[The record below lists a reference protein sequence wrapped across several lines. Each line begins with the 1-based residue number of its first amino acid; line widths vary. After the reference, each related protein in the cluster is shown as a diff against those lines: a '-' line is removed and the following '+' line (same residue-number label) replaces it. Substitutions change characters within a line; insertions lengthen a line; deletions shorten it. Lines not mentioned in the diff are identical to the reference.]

1 MYKRTHQGYGRQH
14 PDESMIQLG
23 RQTVDVMMVAG
34 SISTGWFLIRA
45 SENTIHQ
52 SRNITNK
59 NQQPATTMS
68 KIASELD
75 DASLVMIPTIVI
87 TPTMTVKIS
96 MMLAKNENMNH
107 HSFLFEFCWSPFNTR
122 SILSLSWFRCWIIV
136 SKSSLLV
143 TVYSILKYCLLSFL
157 R

>member
-34 SISTGWFLIRA
+34 SISTGCCVINA

-59 NQQPATTMS
+59 NQQPAITMS

-75 DASLVMIPTIVI
+75 DASLVMTPTIVI
-87 TPTMTVKIS
+87 TPTMTVKINTMMVEIS
-96 MMLAKNENMNH
+96 MNIANKLMNY
-107 HSFLFEFCWSPFNTR
+107 HSFLY
-122 SILSLSWFRCWIIV
+122 WI
-136 SKSSLLV
+136 
-143 TVYSILKYCLLSFL
+143 
-157 R
+157 